1 VIKTKNLN
9 QITILQPHLINNLM
23 DKFGDEVLGKRI
35 CRTPGTPRL
44 KVIRPDKDSQLI
56 DAELQIRYCSGVGML
71 LYLAKYSRPDI
82 SNVVRE
88 LSKCMDGATIGT
100 YLELLRVIK
109 FVLDTKNFG
118 LKIRPMEFERF
129 LRW

>member
-1 VIKTKNLN
+1 MKVENSLKDYLSCHVIETKNLN

-44 KVIRPDKDSQLI
+44 KIIRPDKDSELI
-56 DAELQIRYCSGVGML
+56 DVELQGRYCSGVGML
-71 LYLAKYSRPDI
+71 LYLIKFSRPDI

-88 LSKCMDGATIGT
+88 LSKCMDGATIHA
-100 YLELLRVIK
+100 
-109 FVLDTKNFG
+109 
-118 LKIRPMEFERF
+118 
-129 LRW
+129 